1 MPVTHRFDSNII
13 IIEMFG
19 EYSINDVRAT
29 ILSSLADAGGK
40 GELFLLFNF
49 GESRSMYV
57 RSSEDVN
64 TMVNFITSL
73 ANRFSNRLAFVS
85 SYELPYGLMRFISVK
100 SGSCGIDSE
109 VFRTYA
115 EARDW
120 LLS

>member
-1 MPVTHRFDSNII
+1 MPVTHRFDANII
-13 IIEMFG
+13 VIEMFG
-19 EYSINDVRAT
+19 EYSMNDVRTT
-29 ILSSLADAGGK
+29 ILNSLADVGGK
-40 GELFLLFNF
+40 DRSALLFNF

-57 RSSEDVN
+57 KSSEEIN

-109 VFRTYA
+109 MFRTYE

-120 LLS
+120 LLL